1 MDLLLNEVSA
11 SEKTTKVN
19 EEFPKSVRAQ
29 SAFVAKSRY
38 PLQWAMCWKCDLIAP
53 KCRNFTFPDWMET
66 SLEPFP
72 PAIEPSE
79 MISPLSQQKEVHTF
93 LPLSEQHRST
103 KTRPAGLPPGAMWPP
118 RPVRLAPTQK
128 FLAH

>member
-1 MDLLLNEVSA
+1 MKFPHLR
-11 SEKTTKVN
+11 KQQVN

-29 SAFVAKSRY
+29 SAFVAISRY
-38 PLQWAMCWKCDLIAP
+38 PLHRAMCWKCDLIAP